1 MFLAQALI
9 EKGHNVVLV
18 LPPSADLPLYDSLA
32 RLFSPADKNLPFWDR
47 RWLRFPH
54 YSVEDPRRSPW
65 PERWRTLFALA
76 QKRRGRGVLLPLENL
91 IQKWPHPEML
101 QREHL
106 NLSEG
111 EEISQ
116 EDLLETLVNWGY
128 ARVSMVTAVGETS
141 MRGDIMD
148 IFVPAT
154 TTRCGWSFSETPWS
168 ASGFLNPCPSGPALI
183 SNP

>member
-54 YSVEDPRRSPW
+54 YAVEDPRRSPW